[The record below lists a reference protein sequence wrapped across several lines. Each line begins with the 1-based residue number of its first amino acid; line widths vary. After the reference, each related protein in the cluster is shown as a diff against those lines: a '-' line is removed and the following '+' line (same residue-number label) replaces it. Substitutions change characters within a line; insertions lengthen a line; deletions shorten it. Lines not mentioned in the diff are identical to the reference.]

1 MRFGF
6 VLLPSK
12 FIEPDQALLTL
23 GGQIL
28 LQLNTPLSV
37 DETWNRLNDWRSKQQ
52 MQSSVPFWWFALAL
66 DVAFCIGA
74 VQSEDGLLRKTD
86 NASHPH

>member
-28 LQLNTPLSV
+28 LQLNAPLSIA
-37 DETWNRLNDWRSKQQ
+37 ETWVRLNRWRTKQQ
-52 MQSSVPFWWFALAL
+52 MPSSVPFWWFALAL
-66 DVAFCIGA
+66 DVTFSMGA
-74 VQSEDGLLRKTD
+74 VQLEHGLLRKLD
-86 NASHPH
+86 HAPQPH

>member
-1 MRFGF
+1 

-28 LQLNTPLSV
+28 LQLNVPLSV
-37 DETWNRLNDWRSKQQ
+37 AETWIRLNHWRAKQQ

-66 DVAFCIGA
+66 DVTFSIGA
-74 VQSEDGLLRKTD
+74 VQLERGLLRKID
-86 NASHPH
+86 NAPDPQ